1 MIKVEDCLPYGHEN
15 AVTYD
20 KLKRYTG
27 LDKRSIRREIN
38 RLRKEIIILNMQ
50 DGKGFFRPIEG
61 EEDAL
66 IERFLKQEAHRNKD
80 HRETLIPIRKYFYF
94 TGMY

>member
-1 MIKVEDCLPYGHEN
+1 MVKLIDCIPYGHDR

-20 KLKRYTG
+20 KLSRYTG
-27 LDKRSIRREIN
+27 LNKRQIRLEIS

-61 EEDAL
+61 EEDWL
-66 IERFLKQEAHRNKD
+66 IERFLKQEAHRNKE

-94 TGMY
+94 GGIT

>member
-1 MIKVEDCLPYGHEN
+1 MIKIEDCLPYGHEN

-66 IERFLKQEAHRNKD
+66 IERFLKQEAHRNKE
-80 HRETLIPIRKYFYF
+80 HRETLRPIQELFYF
-94 TGMY
+94 KGIE